1 MVRRRPPDLRRRGP
15 QREPKRRFIIFCE
28 GEKTEPTYF
37 AAARAHLRGCAD
49 RSDDCPRRGR
59 AHHHCPIGC
68 SGNAAGRRARNSFEE
83 RDEVW
88 AVFDRDEHP
97 RYAEAVGLCENVGVG
112 VGRSDPCFEL
122 WLILHERDFDK
133 PDDSHAAQAHLHE
146 LRPEY
151 DPDRRKTPDCAEL
164 MARVEQAEA
173 RAEVQLVRRE
183 NEGRP
188 HGRPSTTVWRLT
200 RVIRLA
206 AERSR
211 RVP

>member
-37 AAARAHLRGCAD
+37 AAVGRTCAD
-49 RSDDCPRRGR
+49 ALIAVTTVRAVGVPITIAQSAVAEMRR
-59 AHHHCPIGC
+59 
-68 SGNAAGRRARNSFEE
+68 RRARNSFEE